1 MTETQRVIKFNQ
13 NPLNFASSA
22 QTSSAIQATTTA
34 ANIGTSAA
42 ASGAATGAAGAAGA
56 SAGAGAFFATKA
68 GIILLSVVGTVVV
81 ATAVVVPV
89 VVTQTGN
96 DEPAVT
102 DVISSITE
110 INDIP
115 TTVLNNDVIKTT
127 IINNPAIPTTILKTT
142 PGGGTGEGGSGE
154 GGSGEG
160 GSGEGGSGEGGSG
173 EGGSGEGGSGE
184 GGSGEGGSGEGGSGE
199 GGSGEGGSGEG
210 GSGEGGSGE
219 GGSGEGGSGGSST
232 RTKKQ
237 YFSNMLSLTQNNF
250 LEYSRTPTYVD
261 RHIPSEF
268 GYESVNLKIS
278 YGGDNSAI
286 NDKYDEILAE
296 NNKLIASDSTY
307 DEIRSDGKLYL
318 KNQDTG
324 RKLYKHIFSDGLYGS
339 NVSNDEKAVK
349 KTIKLNPAS
358 TTNYITG
365 LYAPP
370 GEIITIEISATDL
383 ANIGGSLTFLIGFYT
398 HNNVISVNNAAIG
411 IKRVPNLSNSLTIT
425 KTIGYIGSFIG
436 GPIYISN
443 PSKSKIFTVTISGA
457 VPYKHIIFGTTTKEE
472 YEAMKDYT
480 APFFEYDIRD
490 SIRYSGGASIIK
502 DYEYDDLILNLIFW
516 DKCLRTSR
524 QVPSGSNKNL
534 GIHFLFDPCVNSKG
548 ALALAYVGRNWCQ
561 VPPSFGM
568 ALNFETATKYGVW
581 GHIHELN
588 HHFQKYG
595 FNNVANEV
603 TNNVINIVEYILY
616 TQLSGLRN
624 AYSNAALLKISGNH
638 NYMNPEYSLN
648 NLVNNPPSAADEI
661 RFYEPIIQAFGPHL
675 FLKATQFGAGRAGVD
690 LFYEALVTTMHHDFT
705 YYVEKI
711 LNLVISESKKEE
723 MQALKYPIFIPVT
736 TIYQTGRY
744 YTFNGV
750 EEFSNTS
757 YPYRIP
763 RGGAT
768 KLDFE
773 NHLIY
778 PNGFTVTI
786 QSLSSPTNG
795 QLKKVSDR
803 VYTYEPDSTHKLSG
817 RMNLQLKLDN
827 SAEGI
832 STQVKLGLE
841 FEVDNSQSIQTNYIF
856 DSIVYTDLDE
866 AIEKNF
872 AGYSNIEF
880 FPNFAGAMTGIKE
893 GNIGVWEGKFRVDDD
908 GYKYILYRGGRG
920 PSKLYARINDE
931 TEYKLIGYIVI
942 NQAGYMFAPPSYA
955 YKQIDL
961 KKGDIVYFKA
971 YLLGYTLASGASA
984 YLYIGISKEN
994 VVSKVRTLGSNDIVG
1009 IDSQFDV
1016 KYEFVS
1022 GDPYYSEKQ
1031 FDSLS
1036 FFDYSLVSVS
1046 SPNYEGWDSSYNI
1059 EKLVDRST
1067 STYIHTKKGKAI
1079 NANNPLTLIF
1089 DLGREYYFDYI
1100 YFVKR
1105 APNNYAPKTLTLSTS
1120 TDSTNWVEKETLTT
1134 KVTGDLVEMNLSKK
1148 LNSRYVKMHITETT
1162 SPNPGYIALVSVEF
1176 IEKNVNYALKNPE
1189 YVNISYYEGESDKVR
1204 INYDNFPYFGHSYLL
1219 TAETFMTLNLKN
1231 TTGMRIKTCHKN
1243 AATIEYNV
1251 KQGETVK
1258 KTDTITI
1265 NAGNQDDFPVIVTG
1279 LSRGDY
1285 SFEFTVKEGTF
1296 DLEYI
1301 LYEN

>member
-42 ASGAATGAAGAAGA
+42 ASGAATAATGAAGAAGA

-142 PGGGTGEGGSGE
+142 AASPGDGTGDGDGTGEGGAGEGESGE
-154 GGSGEG
+154 GGAGEG
-160 GSGEGGSGEGGSG
+160 GA
-173 EGGSGEGGSGE
+173 
-184 GGSGEGGSGEGGSGE
+184 
-199 GGSGEGGSGEG
+199 
-210 GSGEGGSGE
+210 
-219 GGSGEGGSGGSST
+219 GEGGSGGATT

-425 KTIGYIGSFIG
+425 KTTGYIGSFIG

-690 LFYEALVTTMHHDFT
+690 LFYEALVKTMHHDFT

-795 QLKKVSDR
+795 QLKKVGDR
-803 VYTYEPDSTHKLSG
+803 IYTYEPDSTHKLSG

-893 GNIGVWEGKFRVDDD
+893 GNIGVWEGKFRVDDN

-942 NQAGYMFAPPSYA
+942 NQAGYMFAYPSYA
-955 YKQIDL
+955 YYQIDL

-971 YLLGYTLASGASA
+971 YLLGYTIATGGSAS
-984 YLYIGISKEN
+984 LYIGISKEA
-994 VVSKVRTLGSNDIVG
+994 VVSSVRTLGSSDIVG
-1009 IDSQFDV
+1009 INSEFDV
-1016 KYEFVS
+1016 EYTFNS

-1036 FFDYSLVSVS
+1036 FFDYSLVSLT
-1046 SPNYEGWDSSYNI
+1046 SPDFESWDGGSTYSLD
-1059 EKLVDRST
+1059 KLIDRST
-1067 STYIHTKKGKAI
+1067 STYLHTKKGKPI
-1079 NANNPLTLIF
+1079 NANNPLTFIF
-1089 DLGREYYFDYI
+1089 DLGREYYYDYI
-1100 YFVKR
+1100 YFVKKS
-1105 APNNYAPKTLTLSTS
+1105 PNNYAPKTLTISTS
-1120 TDSTNWVEKETLTT
+1120 DNGENWVEAETITT
-1134 KVTGDLVEMNLSKK
+1134 EINGDLVEINLTNK
-1148 LNSRYVKMHITETT
+1148 LHSRYVKMYITEATT
-1162 SPNPGYIALVSVEF
+1162 TNPGYIALVSVEF

-1189 YVNISYYEGESDKVR
+1189 YAHITYYKGEESNVE
-1204 INYDNFPYFGHSYLL
+1204 INYDNFPYFGHSYVLK
-1219 TAETFMTLNLKN
+1219 AETTMKFDIAD
-1231 TTGMRIKTCHKN
+1231 TTGIRIKTCNKYD
-1243 AATIEYNV
+1243 ATIEAV
-1251 KQGETVK
+1251 VSQGEEVI
-1258 KTDTITI
+1258 KTETITI
-1265 NAGNQDDFPVIVTG
+1265 SASNEADFPVIVTG
-1279 LSRGDY
+1279 LEKGDY
-1285 SFEFTVKEGTF
+1285 SFKFTVKEGTF

-1301 LYEN
+1301 LYEI

>member
-1 MTETQRVIKFNQ
+1 MKSELTRSILIDQLVDN
-13 NPLNFASSA
+13 ASLSIDS
-22 QTSSAIQATTTA
+22 QPKSQKS
-34 ANIGTSAA
+34 N
-42 ASGAATGAAGAAGA
+42 
-56 SAGAGAFFATKA
+56 KKPA
-68 GIILLSVVGTVVV
+68 GIIILSVLGTILLGSILM
-81 ATAVVVPV
+81 ATSKSKSN
-89 VVTQTGN
+89 G
-96 DEPAVT
+96 
-102 DVISSITE
+102 
-110 INDIP
+110 IP
-115 TTVLNNDVIKTT
+115 TNSLRKATIPDETT
-127 IINNPAIPTTILKTT
+127 DLEEIIMAYDSENKEEVEYYSDMI
-142 PGGGTGEGGSGE
+142 
-154 GGSGEG
+154 
-160 GSGEGGSGEGGSG
+160 
-173 EGGSGEGGSGE
+173 
-184 GGSGEGGSGEGGSGE
+184 
-199 GGSGEGGSGEG
+199 
-210 GSGEGGSGE
+210 
-219 GGSGEGGSGGSST
+219 
-232 RTKKQ
+232 
-237 YFSNMLSLTQNNF
+237 SLTQNNF
-250 LEYSRTPTYVD
+250 LEYSKVLTYVD
-261 RHIPSEF
+261 RNIPTEVK
-268 GYESVNLKIS
+268 YEEVNEQIS
-278 YGGDNSAI
+278 YGGDNTALDEI
-286 NDKYDEILAE
+286 YDDILAE

-307 DEIRSDGKLYL
+307 DEIGSDGKLYL
-318 KNQDTG
+318 SGEYIG
-324 RKLYKHIFSDGLYGS
+324 RDLYKHVFSLGLYGG
-339 NVSNDEKAVK
+339 NVSDDEKAVK
-349 KTIKLNPAS
+349 KVMKINPVS

-370 GEIITIEISATDL
+370 GEVITVEISEEDL
-383 ANIGGSLTFLIGFYT
+383 TNIGGSLTFLIGFYT
-398 HNNVISVNNAAIG
+398 HNNIYSVNSANVG
-411 IKRVPNLSNSLTIT
+411 IKRVPNLTNSLTIT
-425 KTIGYIGSFIG
+425 KTTGYIGSFIG

-443 PSKSKIFTVTISGA
+443 PSKTKKFTVTITGA

-472 YEAMKDYT
+472 YEAMSDYT
-480 APFFEYDIRD
+480 APFFEFDIRD

-502 DYEYDDLILNLIFW
+502 NYEYDNLVNNLLFW
-516 DKCLRTSR
+516 DKCVRTSR

-568 ALNFETATKYGVW
+568 AMDFETATKYGVW

-588 HHFQKYG
+588 HHFQRYG

-624 AYSNAALLKISGNH
+624 AYSNAALCKISGNH

-675 FLKATQFGAGRAGVD
+675 FLKATQVGGGRAGVD
-690 LFYEALVTTMHHDFT
+690 LFYESLVTTMHHDFT

-711 LNLVISESKKEE
+711 LNLVISESKKED
-723 MQALKYPIFIPVT
+723 MQALKYPIFIPIT

-744 YTFNGV
+744 YTFDGV
-750 EEFSNTS
+750 EQFSNTS

-786 QSLSSPTNG
+786 QSFSSPKYG
-795 QLKKVSDR
+795 QLKKVSDF
-803 VYTYEPDSTHKLSG
+803 VYTYEPDNTQKLSG
-817 RMNLQLKLDN
+817 RMDLVLNLVN
-827 SAEGI
+827 SAAGI

-866 AIEKNF
+866 AIKKNF
-872 AGYSNIEF
+872 AGYSNTEF

-893 GNIGVWEGKFRVDDD
+893 GNIGVWEGKFRIDDD

-931 TEYKLIGYIVI
+931 TDYKLIGYIVI

-955 YKQIDL
+955 YHQIDL

-1009 IDSQFDV
+1009 IDSAFDV

-1022 GDPYYSEKQ
+1022 DDPYYSEKQ

-1036 FFDYSLVSVS
+1036 FFDYSLVTVS
-1046 SPNYEGWDSSYNI
+1046 SPNYQPWDSSFNI

-1067 STYIHTKKGKAI
+1067 STYIHTKKNTPI
-1079 NANNPLTLIF
+1079 NDKNPLTLIF
-1089 DLGREYYFDYI
+1089 DLGREYFYDYI
-1100 YFVKR
+1100 YFIKR

-1120 TDSTNWVEKETLTT
+1120 DDGKNWVEAETITT
-1134 KVTGDLVEMNLSKK
+1134 EVKGDLVEMNLNNKHH
-1148 LNSRYVKMHITETT
+1148 SRYVKMHITETT

-1189 YVNISYYEGESDKVR
+1189 YVNIHYYKGEESNVQ
-1204 INYDNFPYFGHSYLL
+1204 INYDNFPYFGHSYILK
-1219 TAETFMTLNLKN
+1219 AETFMTINIKS
-1231 TTGMRIKTCHKN
+1231 TTGIRIKTCHKN
-1243 AATIEYNV
+1243 AAKIEYSV
-1251 KQGETVK
+1251 KQGESVK
-1258 KTDTITI
+1258 DTKTIDISAS
-1265 NAGNQDDFPVIVTG
+1265 NEADFPVIVTG
-1279 LSRGDY
+1279 LVRGDY
-1285 SFEFTVKEGTF
+1285 TFEFTVKEGTF

-1301 LYEN
+1301 LYEI